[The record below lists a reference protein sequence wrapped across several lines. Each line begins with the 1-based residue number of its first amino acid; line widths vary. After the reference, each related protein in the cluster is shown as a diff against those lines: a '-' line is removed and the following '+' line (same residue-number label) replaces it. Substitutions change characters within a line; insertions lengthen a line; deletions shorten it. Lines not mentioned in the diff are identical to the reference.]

1 MFRVFPESQSAPL
14 VVTANTDSLPQ
25 KLPVLAGGPAENR
38 TMFIAIV
45 KLGAPCALPAGGD
58 PRVILSA
65 GGGPEVEAKLAPD
78 SVLDSSG
85 VFLADVQLKS
95 LGAGVYQVQLL
106 SIDPQHEA
114 TEWRLKFRNT
124 EAADQSFVWVVA
136 DNDREMRQSW
146 ISLPQSLTFEALQ
159 GETVP
164 QTVKAAN
171 RGTGTLRFTDP
182 ADLQLQQGFVV
193 TKVPSPIPPNSC
205 GDLEISFSG
214 QQAAA
219 VSRGTYT
226 AHTDDPGPPGTPE
239 HNSTVGLTGT
249 TIARDTTVAV
259 VGVDRRR
266 SAAYRAAF
274 VHGDFDA
281 AMTAVFE
288 FPLRFGSLTFAK
300 DQTQPTDP
308 AAIQGVSNSVLEQF
322 PDPVIT
328 VVTYFSQVGDA
339 DPGSNAVRDGRR
351 TAVQSATQTAQT
363 TIRPVPT
370 QTSIAV
376 PKSAFDV
383 ARANGVTQ
391 QAVMVVE
398 LIPPPV
404 LTGVDP
410 SGGPP
415 GRDFGIHGTDLVLA
429 AGEQVRVFFSY
440 QLDQF
445 DRHDFTP
452 GPIDECEVHT
462 ATPELVLAGIPDPF
476 AGSSGGLHGDHV
488 DISFSL
494 VRADGAGFDVVDS
507 EFFVA
512 IALL

>member
-1 MFRVFPESQSAPL
+1 MFLVFPESQLAPL
-14 VVTANTDSLPQ
+14 VVAANTDSPPQTLPA
-25 KLPVLAGGPAENR
+25 LIGGPLDGR

-45 KLGAPCALPAGGD
+45 KLGAPCALPPGGD

-65 GGGPEVEAKLAPD
+65 GGGAEVEAKLQSD
-78 SVLDSSG
+78 SALDSSG
-85 VFLADVQLKS
+85 AFAADVQLTS
-95 LGAGVYQVQLL
+95 LGAGVYLVQLQT
-106 SIDPQHEA
+106 IDPQHET
-114 TEWRLKFRNT
+114 TEWRMKFRNS

-136 DNDREMRQSW
+136 DNERDMRQSW
-146 ISLPQSLTFEALQ
+146 ISLPQSLTFEALE
-159 GETVP
+159 GETVR
-164 QTVKAAN
+164 QTAKVAN
-171 RGTGTLRFTDP
+171 RGTGTLRFTDT
-182 ADLQLQQGFVV
+182 AGLQLQQGFVV
-193 TKVPSPIPPNSC
+193 TKVPSPILPNSC

-214 QQAAA
+214 QQAVA
-219 VSRGTYT
+219 VSHGTYT
-226 AHTDDPGPPGTPE
+226 AHTDDPSPPDTPE
-239 HNSTVGLTGT
+239 HNSSVGLTAS

-274 VHGDFDA
+274 AHGDFDA

-300 DQTQPTDP
+300 DKTQPTDP
-308 AAIQGVSNSVLEQF
+308 AAIQGVANSVLEQF

-328 VVTYFSQVGDA
+328 AVTYFSQVGDA
-339 DPGSNAVRDGRR
+339 DAGSNAVRDGRR
-351 TAVQSATQTAQT
+351 TAVQSATKTAETMIQ
-363 TIRPVPT
+363 PVPT

-404 LTGVDP
+404 LTAVDP
-410 SGGPP
+410 SGGGP
-415 GRDFGIHGTDLVLA
+415 GQDFGIHGTDLVLA
-429 AGEQVRVFFSY
+429 HGEQVRVFFSY

-445 DRHDFTP
+445 DQQTFTP
-452 GPIDECEVHT
+452 GPIDECVVHT
-462 ATPELVLAGIPDPF
+462 ATPELVLAEIPDPV
-476 AGSSGGLHGDHV
+476 AGSNGGLHGDHV

-494 VRADGAGFDVVDS
+494 ARADSAGFDVVDP
-507 EFFVA
+507 EFFVS
-512 IALL
+512 IGLL